1 MSTGS
6 NSLPQKS
13 SARLSPGLFAGLL
26 LGATG
31 IGAGAMLFFFDP
43 GTHSFYPVCLF
54 HAMTGLN
61 CPGCGMTRALSALLH
76 GNFLLAL
83 KDNALFVVTLAGML
97 IWSTGLAWRKLRNQ
111 PVTFNVPPK
120 FLWTFLAVALV
131 FGVLRNLPGFGWLS
145 P

>member
-1 MSTGS
+1 M
-6 NSLPQKS
+6 L
-13 SARLSPGLFAGLL
+13 AGIL

-31 IGAGAMLFFFDP
+31 IGAGAMLFFFEP
-43 GTHSFYPVCLF
+43 GTHPFYPVCLF

-83 KDNALFVVTLAGML
+83 KDNALFVLTLAGLL
-97 IWSTGLAWRKLRNQ
+97 IWSARLALRKMQNR
-111 PVTFNVPPK
+111 PVTFNVPQK
-120 FLWTFLAVALV
+120 FLWPFLALALV
-131 FGVLRNLPGFGWLS
+131 FAVLRNLPGFGWLS